1 VSPTKIEDDVAAIAK
16 RWKTKRGSL
25 IMALHA
31 LQDRYGYVP
40 RDAAMSLGAQMDV
53 PLARIYE
60 VLTFYNYFR
69 LEKPG
74 DKVVS
79 VCLGTACYLKGAPQL
94 LQQASNELRI
104 KPGETT
110 ANNEYHLQVVRCV
123 GCCGLAP
130 VVTVNDHLLAK
141 VTPEML
147 SAQLGKGDA
156 AAIAIAG
163 RPTPAVATASQAAA
177 NSAAPAGTT
186 QDGQA

>member
-1 VSPTKIEDDVAAIAK
+1 ME
-16 RWKTKRGSL
+16 
-25 IMALHA
+25 
-31 LQDRYGYVP
+31 
-40 RDAAMSLGAQMDV
+40 LGHQMDV

-69 LEKPG
+69 LESPG

-79 VCLGTACYLKGAPQL
+79 VCLGTACYLKGAPAL
-94 LQQASNELRI
+94 LEQASNELGI

-110 ANNEYHLQVVRCV
+110 ADREFHLQVVRCV

-130 VVTVNDHLLAK
+130 VVTVNANLLAK

-147 SAQLGKGDA
+147 TEQLSQGKK
-156 AAIAIAG
+156 
-163 RPTPAVATASQAAA
+163 
-177 NSAAPAGTT
+177 APATK